1 MLNIKLIYKI
11 IGSLLFLEAVFL
23 LICLGI
29 SLFYMEDDM
38 LAFLLSFIIIIIGG
52 ILFRYAGRN
61 ATNTLGRRDA
71 YLLVTLTWIIFSLFG
86 CLPFLASGYVS
97 SPTDAFFETMSGFT
111 TTGASVID
119 DVERLPHALLFWR
132 SLTQWIGGLGIVF
145 FTIAIIP
152 SLVGGNMKVF

>member
-52 ILFRYAGRN
+52 ILFRYSGRN

-71 YLLVTLTWIIFSLFG
+71 YLLVTLTWIIF
-86 CLPFLASGYVS
+86 
-97 SPTDAFFETMSGFT
+97 
-111 TTGASVID
+111 
-119 DVERLPHALLFWR
+119 
-132 SLTQWIGGLGIVF
+132 
-145 FTIAIIP
+145 
-152 SLVGGNMKVF
+152 